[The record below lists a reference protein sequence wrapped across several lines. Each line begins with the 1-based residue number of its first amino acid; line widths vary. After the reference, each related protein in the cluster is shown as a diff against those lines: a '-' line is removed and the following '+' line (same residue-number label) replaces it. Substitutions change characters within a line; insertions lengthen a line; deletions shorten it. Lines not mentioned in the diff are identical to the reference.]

1 MALNAGHFSNS
12 KYDKCAYPEDLY
24 ESTAPYAYV
33 MNTDRIHNCNGG
45 LSTFGPRGGYL
56 GAGVSSLTGDVIAA
70 AQQNIDIDSVM
81 SNRNMP
87 LSKCRRG
94 KVNPVNVTRIKT
106 KNVPVH
112 NDYLDAQHTKMT
124 DSAMFYRG
132 VAINRFYDLPK
143 DPQANIFFDWAV
155 NTKLEAKDNFVPELP
170 NPLTGVNM
178 VPNKR
183 DGELPDDTW
192 NPCFIPIKG
201 NGNCGT
207 TCNSRGV
214 VPERARNV
222 KNIKG
227 IMKH

>member
-1 MALNAGHFSNS
+1 
-12 KYDKCAYPEDLY
+12 
-24 ESTAPYAYV
+24 
-33 MNTDRIHNCNGG
+33 
-45 LSTFGPRGGYL
+45 
-56 GAGVSSLTGDVIAA
+56 
-70 AQQNIDIDSVM
+70 
-81 SNRNMP
+81 
-87 LSKCRRG
+87 
-94 KVNPVNVTRIKT
+94 
-106 KNVPVH
+106 
-112 NDYLDAQHTKMT
+112 MT
-124 DSAMFYRG
+124 DSAMFYKG

-207 TCNSRGV
+207 GCNQK
-214 VPERARNV
+214 PRNV